1 MVPTSRAIRPLLFLA
16 GTIADGH
23 DLHFSAVTEGAAIAA
38 LSGVGVRFGRMPV
51 LRGVDLR
58 IEPGE
63 VVGIV
68 GPNGSGKSTLLRI
81 LATLLRPTVGEATIL
96 GARVGSNGT
105 LAARRR
111 IALLGHHPG
120 LWGELTLIENL
131 TFVARLAGARTDGA
145 ERALELVGLGGAQ
158 NRRAD
163 HSSHGMQR
171 RVEFA
176 RVLLIQ
182 PDFLLLDEAHAGLDK
197 AAQALVKAAVRDVQ
211 ERRGGVVLVSHE
223 PDRMLPLVS
232 VTYHLDGGTL
242 SGRTEMP

>member
-1 MVPTSRAIRPLLFLA
+1 M
-16 GTIADGH
+16 
-23 DLHFSAVTEGAAIAA
+23 TEGTAIAG

-51 LRGVDLR
+51 LRGIDLT
-58 IEPGE
+58 IKPGE
-63 VVGIV
+63 VVGII

-81 LATLLRPTVGEATIL
+81 LATLLKPSVGEATVL
-96 GARVGSNGT
+96 GARIGTNGM

-131 TFVARLAGARTDGA
+131 AFVARLAGARTEGA
-145 ERALELVGLGGAQ
+145 DHALEQVGLGGAK

-176 RVLLIQ
+176 RVMLIQ
-182 PDFLLLDEAHAGLDK
+182 PDLLLLDEAHAGLDK
-197 AAQALVKAAVRDVQ
+197 AAQALVRAAVRDVQ

-223 PDRMLPLVS
+223 PDRMLPLVN
-232 VTYHLDGGTL
+232 VTYRLEGGTL
-242 SGRTEMP
+242 GGRRETS

>member
-1 MVPTSRAIRPLLFLA
+1 MF
-16 GTIADGH
+16 ADDH
-23 DLHFSAVTEGAAIAA
+23 DLHFSAVTEGLPIAD

-58 IEPGE
+58 IDPGD
-63 VVGIV
+63 VVGII

-81 LATLLRPTVGEATIL
+81 LATLLKPSVGEATVL
-96 GARVGSNGT
+96 GARVGSNGM
-105 LAARRR
+105 LAARQR

-120 LWGELTLIENL
+120 LWGELTLLENL
-131 TFVARLAGARTDGA
+131 TFVARLAGAEAEGA
-145 ERALELVGLGGAQ
+145 EQALELVGLGGAKQ
-158 NRRAD
+158 RRAD

-197 AAQALVKAAVRDVQ
+197 AAQALVRAAVGDV
-211 ERRGGVVLVSHE
+211 RRRGGGVVLVSHE

-232 VTYHLDGGTL
+232 VTYQLEGGTL
-242 SGRTEMP
+242 LDKKEMS

>member
-1 MVPTSRAIRPLLFLA
+1 MTN
-16 GTIADGH
+16 GT
-23 DLHFSAVTEGAAIAA
+23 AIAQ

-58 IEPGE
+58 IDPGE

-81 LATLLRPTVGEATIL
+81 LATLLKPSIGEASVL
-96 GARVGSNGT
+96 GARIGSDGI

-131 TFVARLAGARTDGA
+131 TFVARLAGAQTDGA
-145 ERALELVGLGGAQ
+145 DRTLELVGLGGAK

-176 RVLLIQ
+176 RVMLIQ
-182 PDFLLLDEAHAGLDK
+182 PDLLLLDEAHAGLDK
-197 AAQALVKAAVRDVQ
+197 AAQALVQAAVRDVK
-211 ERRGGVVLVSHE
+211 ERNGGVVLVSHE
-223 PDRMLPLVS
+223 PDRMLPLVTA
-232 VTYHLDGGTL
+232 TYHLEGGTL
-242 SGRTEMP
+242 GGRTELA

>member
-1 MVPTSRAIRPLLFLA
+1 M
-16 GTIADGH
+16 
-23 DLHFSAVTEGAAIAA
+23 TEGTLIAE

-51 LRGVDLR
+51 LRGIDL
-58 IEPGE
+58 IINPGE
-63 VVGIV
+63 VVGII

-81 LATLLRPTVGEATIL
+81 LATLLRPSVGDATVL
-96 GARVGSNGT
+96 GGRVGSDGI

-131 TFVARLAGARTDGA
+131 TFVARLAGAQADGA
-145 ERALELVGLGGAQ
+145 DRALELVGLGGAK

-176 RVLLIQ
+176 RVKLIQ
-182 PDFLLLDEAHAGLDK
+182 PDLLLLDEAHAGLDK
-197 AAQALVKAAVRDVQ
+197 AAQALVRAAVRDVTD
-211 ERRGGVVLVSHE
+211 RNGGVVLVSHE
-223 PDRMLPLVS
+223 PDRMLPLVT
-232 VTYHLDGGTL
+232 VTYHLEGGSL
-242 SGRTEMP
+242 GGRTEIA

>member
-1 MVPTSRAIRPLLFLA
+1 M
-16 GTIADGH
+16 
-23 DLHFSAVTEGAAIAA
+23 EGAPVAE
-38 LSGVGVRFGRMPV
+38 LSDVGVRFGRMPV
-51 LRGVDLR
+51 LRDLNLR
-58 IEPGE
+58 IDPGE

-68 GPNGSGKSTLLRI
+68 GPNGSGKSTLLRV
-81 LATLLRPTVGEATIL
+81 LATLLKPSIGQATVL
-96 GARVGSNGT
+96 GAEVGSDGI

-131 TFVARLAGARTDGA
+131 TFVASLAGASTDGA
-145 ERALELVGLGGAQ
+145 DRALEHVGLGGAK

-176 RVLLIQ
+176 RVLLIK
-182 PDFLLLDEAHAGLDK
+182 PDLLLLDEAHAGLDK
-197 AAQALVKAAVRDVQ
+197 AAQALVRAAVQEVQ
-211 ERRGGVVLVSHE
+211 ERGGAVVLVSHE

-232 VTYHLDGGTL
+232 VTYRLDGGTL
-242 SGRTEMP
+242 LSRTELT